1 MAKVLLTLE
10 YDGTDY
16 VGWQRQP
23 NGPSIQAALEGA
35 LERMFK
41 QPVRVSA
48 SGRTDSGVHALAQ
61 TASFTPPFPLPP
73 RAYVQGLT
81 GLLPRDI
88 AVTQAREVPDSF
100 DARRSARGKHYRYRI
115 LNRPQRSPLRR
126 RQRWEIFAPLDIGAM
141 REAAACLAGT
151 HDFSA
156 FRASNCES
164 KSPIKTLRPVEIARD
179 GDEVTLDFW
188 GSGFLKQMVRNLV
201 GTLAEVGLGRRPPE
215 SVRQTLL
222 SLDRAQAGPT
232 APPQGLFLV
241 EVFYGRDAIPCADA
255 REFPDTPD
263 TGVSALPSSP
273 HGSVENV
280 S

>member
-23 NGPSIQAALEGA
+23 NGPSIQAAVEDA

-41 QPVRVSA
+41 QPVRISA
-48 SGRTDSGVHALAQ
+48 SGRTDAGVHALAQ
-61 TASFTPPFPLPP
+61 TASFTPPFPLPQ

-88 AVTQAREVPDSF
+88 AVIDAREVADTF
-100 DARRSARGKHYRYRI
+100 DARRSACGKHYRYCI
-115 LNRPQRSPLRR
+115 LNRPQRSPLLR

-141 REAAACLAGT
+141 RDAAACLTGT

-156 FRASNCES
+156 FRASNCEAR
-164 KSPIKTLRPVEIARD
+164 SPVKTLRRAEIVRS
-179 GDEVTLDFW
+179 GDDITLDFE
-188 GSGFLKQMVRNLV
+188 GSGFLKQMVRNIV
-201 GTLAEVGLGRRPPE
+201 GTLTEVGLKRRPPE
-215 SVRQTLL
+215 SVRQTLQ
-222 SLDRAQAGPT
+222 SLDRNQAGPT

-241 EVFYGRDAIPCADA
+241 EVFYGENGIQCGG
-255 REFPDTPD
+255 TPD
-263 TGVSALPSSP
+263 GTESP
-273 HGSVENV
+273 TSLCPGEHDS
-280 S
+280 